1 MELKSKILKLIESN
15 SKITNSELAAML
27 DLDTNEVSK
36 LIAEME
42 ADKVICGYATL
53 IDWDK
58 TDNQNVSAMIELKIT
73 LQKGTG
79 FDKIAE
85 KVYSFPEV
93 EAVYLMSGAYDLLVQ
108 IKHAPMKDI
117 ANFVSGS
124 LSVIDEVQ
132 STATHIILKKYKD
145 YGIVFNK
152 SETDKRQMVT
162 P

>member
-1 MELKSKILKLIESN
+1 MELKNKILKLIESN
-15 SKITNSELAAML
+15 SKITNSELSAML
-27 DLDTNEVSK
+27 DIDINEVTR
-36 LIAEME
+36 LISEME
-42 ADKVICGYATL
+42 ADKIICGYATL

-58 TDNQNVSAMIELKIT
+58 TDNQNVSAMIELKINP
-73 LQKGTG
+73 QKGIG
-79 FDKIAE
+79 FDRIAE
-85 KVYSFPEV
+85 KVYSYSEV

-117 ANFVSGS
+117 ANFVSGT

-145 YGIVFNK
+145 YGIVFNQGK
-152 SETDKRQMVT
+152 NDKRQVVT